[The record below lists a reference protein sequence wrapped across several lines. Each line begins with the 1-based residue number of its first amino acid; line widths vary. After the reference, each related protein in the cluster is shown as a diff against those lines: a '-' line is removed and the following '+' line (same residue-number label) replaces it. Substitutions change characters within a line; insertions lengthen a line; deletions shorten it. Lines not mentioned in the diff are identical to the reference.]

1 MPESIKDAEN
11 KNIIKADPSKAFFI
25 EMLTRD
31 ISLEECIL
39 DLADNS
45 IHNLIREKD
54 LDVMQIL
61 LGKSPSTEDVTSS
74 VTINISPKEFCIEDT
89 CGGIT
94 IEDAREEVFLFGSP
108 RKERKHTGLGV
119 YGIGM
124 KRAFF
129 KLGRNIIVESRTNNE
144 EFRVDINVDEWEE
157 KGEWEFEFTYARKIS
172 KNGRKPGT
180 TITVTG
186 LNPSVRSH
194 FDQVP

>member
-89 CGGIT
+89 CGGST

-108 RKERKHTGLGV
+108 
-119 YGIGM
+119 
-124 KRAFF
+124 
-129 KLGRNIIVESRTNNE
+129 
-144 EFRVDINVDEWEE
+144 
-157 KGEWEFEFTYARKIS
+157 
-172 KNGRKPGT
+172 
-180 TITVTG
+180 
-186 LNPSVRSH
+186 
-194 FDQVP
+194 